1 MSDLDVT
8 VEQNNI
14 NVEITVPT
22 KTIDLNISGYAG
34 ADGEP
39 PTINAGT
46 NIDID
51 VISPTEITINTVEDD
66 DAALTANSATV
77 IPSQKAV
84 KSYADTKVASN
95 AAITGA
101 TKTKITY
108 DAKGLVTAGADAT
121 TADIADSLNKRYVTD
136 ANLTV
141 IGNTSGTN
149 TGDNATNSQYSGL
162 DAAKVNKAGDTMAGN
177 LNMGTNKLIGG
188 TGVTDVL
195 KLQGTTG
202 NGTSTSPAI
211 QLLTGNNGA
220 TTALTVLNSGNVGV
234 GTATPVSPL
243 QVNAS
248 HTTYL
253 SEIWL
258 NSGTSNSGPYLRLG
272 TSSSY
277 PHYIGSQFGTNQA
290 WSGLGLVMRDNANQF
305 TSHGGTIRFQT
316 SAQSTKKDVAYTSK
330 TDASKT
336 FSFTADADMWGCYP
350 GSTFTIGANT
360 YTVKAAASDRIV
372 VLESI
377 SGEAA
382 TGTLTGVSYTPT
394 RMMLDTTG
402 NVGIGTTSP
411 SAKLQVT
418 PTAAVIGQLIKG
430 AAAQT
435 ANLFEVQNSAA
446 AKLFQISATG
456 AITTTAYER
465 HIQIDAKADG
475 TVANQPTQVD
485 FGTVGGLQF
494 ATTGTKYSYAQFEV
508 PDDWDGTDIYIEID
522 WFPDSGAMTGTDTVE
537 WVINYRCIAEGESIL
552 NGTVKTLSVIDSSD
566 YTQYQTKH
574 TRFTLPFNDANQPIT
589 KQDHIYLQVTR
600 NTATA
605 NDWAGSA
612 TVTAY
617 EVIYNSIGL
626 PTSN

>member
-1 MSDLDVT
+1 MSNFKIVKLVDPIQLNLAGGLNFQGDYDNATAYVVGDVVTYNGSSYAALQNTTGNLPTDTNNWQLLAEKGDPLT
-8 VEQNNI
+8 V
-14 NVEITVPT
+14 
-22 KTIDLNISGYAG
+22 
-34 ADGEP
+34 
-39 PTINAGT
+39 NAGE

-108 DAKGLVTAGADAT
+108 DAKGLVTSGADAT

-162 DAAKVNKAGDTMAGN
+162 DAAKVNKAGDTMTGN
-177 LNMGTNKLIGG
+177 LNMGTKILIGG
-188 TGVTDVL
+188 TGVTDIL
-195 KLQGTTG
+195 KLQATTG
-202 NGTSTSPAI
+202 NGTAGSPGI
-211 QLLTGNNGA
+211 QALVGNNGA
-220 TTALTVLNSGNVGV
+220 TTAMTILNNGNVGV

-411 SAKLQVT
+411 GAKLQVDT
-418 PTAAVIGQLIKG
+418 GAAATIGQIIKG
-430 AAAQT
+430 AASQT
-435 ANLFEVQNSAA
+435 ANLQEWQNSSGTALAVVTAA
-446 AKLFQISATG
+446 GNVGIGTASPSEKLDVS
-456 AITTTAYER
+456 
-465 HIQIDAKADG
+465 
-475 TVANQPTQVD
+475 
-485 FGTVGGLQF
+485 
-494 ATTGTKYSYAQFEV
+494 
-508 PDDWDGTDIYIEID
+508 
-522 WFPDSGAMTGTDTVE
+522 
-537 WVINYRCIAEGESIL
+537 
-552 NGTVKTLSVIDSSD
+552 GTVKATSYKSSD
-566 YTQYQTKH
+566 
-574 TRFTLPFNDANQPIT
+574 
-589 KQDHIYLQVTR
+589 
-600 NTATA
+600 
-605 NDWAGSA
+605 GSA
-612 TVTAY
+612 GVSGSFTTTDGKTITIKNGLVT
-617 EVIYNSIGL
+617 SIV
-626 PTSN
+626 